1 MNTLGQLFKISTF
14 GESHGPYIGVMI
26 DGCPAGIE
34 FDTHFIQ
41 SELDRRRP
49 GQSDLTT
56 ARNESDGFEVISG
69 VFENKTTGAPITL
82 LIKNKDPKSE
92 DYDKLRNVYR
102 PSHADFTY
110 DKKYGHRDHRGGGR
124 ASARITAGWVAA
136 GALAKLYL
144 KSANIQI
151 NAYVKQVYTISL
163 ETPYTS
169 LDLSE
174 IEKNPVRC
182 PDKKIAAKMEEII
195 LQAKNEGDSLGGVV
209 ACVIQ
214 NLPIGLGEPLFDKLN
229 ARLSHAIM
237 SINATKGIQFGGGFD
252 MTRFKG
258 SEIND
263 AFIVKADGTTGI
275 QTNHS
280 GGIQGG
286 ISNGAPIYFET
297 AFKPTA
303 SISKSQKTVDT
314 AGNETELQ
322 TTGRHDPCVLPRAVP
337 VVEAMAALVIAD
349 FMLLQ
354 KAYSL

>member
-1 MNTLGQLFKISTF
+1 MNTLGQLFKVSTF
-14 GESHGPYIGVMI
+14 GESHGPAIGVMI
-26 DGCPAGIE
+26 DGCPAGLE
-34 FDTHFIQ
+34 FDKDFIQ
-41 SELDRRRP
+41 SELDKRRP
-49 GQSDLTT
+49 GQTDITT
-56 ARNESDGFEVISG
+56 SRNELDIFDVISG
-69 VFENKTTGAPITL
+69 VFENKTTGAPITI
-82 LIKNKDPKSE
+82 LIKNKNARPE
-92 DYDKLRNVYR
+92 DYKELRSVYR

-110 DKKYGHRDHRGGGR
+110 HKKYGHRDHRGGGR
-124 ASARITAGWVAA
+124 SSARVTAGWVAA

-144 KSANIQI
+144 KLAGVQI
-151 NAYVKQVYTISL
+151 HAYVKRVHTIEL
-163 ETPYTS
+163 QTPYTAIN
-169 LDLSE
+169 LNE

-182 PDKKIAAKMEEII
+182 PDKETAIRMEEII
-195 LQAKNEGDSLGGVV
+195 LQAKKEGDSLGGVV
-209 ACVIQ
+209 ACLIQ
-214 NLPIGLGEPLFDKLN
+214 NVPIGLGEPLFDKLN
-229 ARLSHAIM
+229 ARLAHAIM

-252 MTRFKG
+252 ITRFKG

-263 AFIVKADGTTGI
+263 AFIVKADGSTGL

-286 ISNGAPIYFET
+286 ISNGEPIYFET

-314 AGNETELQ
+314 YGKEAELQ

-349 FMLLQ
+349 FMMLQ